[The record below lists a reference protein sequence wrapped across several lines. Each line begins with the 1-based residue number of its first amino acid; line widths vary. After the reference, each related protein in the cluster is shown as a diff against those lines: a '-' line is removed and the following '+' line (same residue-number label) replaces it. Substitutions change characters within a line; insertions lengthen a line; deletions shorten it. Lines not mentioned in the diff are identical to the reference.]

1 MPNARMRLTHLG
13 YPSRRKD
20 SLRLAWLEL
29 VTFAFYADKR
39 RGGVKLQETVFSEGT
54 QIIFACIKYPVGDCH
69 LLVLFQMVTGFQAD
83 GDCHLKSLAV
93 AITWDFEM
101 GELYRQ
107 VWSKSDCHLG
117 VSWDMLSLTRAI
129 SAIT

>member
-1 MPNARMRLTHLG
+1 
-13 YPSRRKD
+13 
-20 SLRLAWLEL
+20 
-29 VTFAFYADKR
+29 
-39 RGGVKLQETVFSEGT
+39 
-54 QIIFACIKYPVGDCH
+54 
-69 LLVLFQMVTGFQAD
+69 MVTGFQAD

-129 SAIT
+129 PAIA